1 MNYKII
7 VSPIASKNIEDALG
21 VFLDFLVRESKSP
34 SFDKRTLQ
42 RIQELELLEE
52 SKKQTLFDHFYRLFL
67 LIASDQ
73 YPAMF
78 PNARCICGQSNPA
91 PGSAFRP
98 AAMCSWPV
106 KCAIG

>member
-52 SKKQTLFDHFYRLFL
+52 SKKQTLFDLTDTYIRDFKTR
-67 LIASDQ
+67 
-73 YPAMF
+73 
-78 PNARCICGQSNPA
+78 G
-91 PGSAFRP
+91 
-98 AAMCSWPV
+98 
-106 KCAIG
+106 AILQFKY